1 MSQPMHNRYSDFEE
15 LRPTGEAS
23 HIPDEKLNNGCEGAP
38 AATHRDELW
47 WLPLMRRR

>member
-23 HIPDEKLNNGCEGAP
+23 HIPDEKLNNGCGVPP

-47 WLPLMRRR
+47 WLP